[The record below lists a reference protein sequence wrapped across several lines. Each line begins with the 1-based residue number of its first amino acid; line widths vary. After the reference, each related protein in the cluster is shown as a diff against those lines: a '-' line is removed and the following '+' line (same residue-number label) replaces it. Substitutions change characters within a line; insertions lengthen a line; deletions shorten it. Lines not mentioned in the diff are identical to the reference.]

1 MGIDIG
7 FASGG
12 FVDDRKEKEVFSKLA
27 EKLEE
32 TPSSEAVNDTHID
45 GKIDID
51 EDLKVYNEDAL
62 QMSKQSIKSE
72 RKKTRTFLKRNKRQI
87 FDALIILGVVFVA
100 YKLFWEKEEGMEFE
114 SGGDI
119 DYTPTSQVT
128 DSAPVI
134 APPPPRVEMPEPSYD
149 GE

>member
-12 FVDDRKEKEVFSKLA
+12 FVDDRKEQEVFSKLA

-62 QMSKQSIKSE
+62 KMSKQSLKSE
-72 RKKTRTFLKRNKRQI
+72 RKKAKTFLQRNKRQI
-87 FDALIILGVVFVA
+87 FDAVIILGVVFVA

-114 SGGDI
+114 SGGDK
-119 DYTPTSQVT
+119 
-128 DSAPVI
+128 
-134 APPPPRVEMPEPSYD
+134 
-149 GE
+149 